1 MDIKI
6 GGREIP
12 MALTTF
18 ELIAIQDEIGCTVGQ
33 LRDEVFGIEHNLE
46 TDEYKFTVVND
57 KEKLKKFGTLLRILG
72 NAGLEEAG
80 QEPDLT
86 DKWILRHMK
95 PAMIMA
101 YVVVATAVINDAMKM
116 ETAENQESGPVDE
129 MLEEE
134 NRKKEPG
141 SSPTGESAPA
151 GSSPGSEQKKSDG

>member
-33 LRDEVFGIEHNLE
+33 LRDEVFGVEINFE
-46 TDEYKFTVVND
+46 TEEVKFGVVSD
-57 KEKLKKFGTLLRILG
+57 PEKLKKFAKLIRIMG

-80 QEPDLT
+80 EEPNLT

-95 PAMIMA
+95 VPMIA
-101 YVVVATAVINDAMKM
+101 PYVVAVSAVINEWMYTEVSQKKKD
-116 ETAENQESGPVDE
+116 GPVDE
-129 MLEEE
+129 ILEEE
-134 NRKKEPG
+134 NRKKEQG
-141 SSPTGESAPA
+141 S
-151 GSSPGSEQKKSDG
+151 

>member
-95 PAMIMA
+95 PGHIMIYAIAMIG
-101 YVVVATAVINDAMKM
+101 VISEGNRI
-116 ETAENQESGPVDE
+116 ESTNQAEKENEPVDE
-129 MLEEE
+129 GLEEE
-134 NRKKEPG
+134 NAKKQPG
-141 SSPTGESAPA
+141 N
-151 GSSPGSEQKKSDG
+151 